1 MSIVFSSVKYCVAV
15 ALLVPCNSTACMLF
29 VFYRWAIVK
38 DKVIYQRMSTYLT
51 LNAMGVS
58 RDSQLR
64 TLKLLKAV
72 LEGGGREIFEFGHE
86 TMKKRW
92 EKLNRAISL
101 SKRFSLQEIVPKYCT
116 YFQKIRG
123 VSPGNS
129 KPDGKCFENR
139 PFTLCSIY
147 ITMSKIASTISNTL

>member
-1 MSIVFSSVKYCVAV
+1 
-15 ALLVPCNSTACMLF
+15 
-29 VFYRWAIVK
+29 
-38 DKVIYQRMSTYLT
+38 MSTYLT

-123 VSPGNS
+123 VSPAYGWL
-129 KPDGKCFENR
+129 KCEEEEDKHCYACNQQTENNWI
-139 PFTLCSIY
+139 F
-147 ITMSKIASTISNTL
+147 